1 MASVSSKNKA
11 VYLSG
16 IRDAVRE
23 TQASGLWGWS
33 WMLGSHGSRRLEK
46 QQEEEAW
53 KKEVWG
59 QHR

>member
-1 MASVSSKNKA
+1 M
-11 VYLSG
+11 
-16 IRDAVRE
+16 
-23 TQASGLWGWS
+23 GWS

-59 QHR
+59 QHREGGVDWRVCIPVE